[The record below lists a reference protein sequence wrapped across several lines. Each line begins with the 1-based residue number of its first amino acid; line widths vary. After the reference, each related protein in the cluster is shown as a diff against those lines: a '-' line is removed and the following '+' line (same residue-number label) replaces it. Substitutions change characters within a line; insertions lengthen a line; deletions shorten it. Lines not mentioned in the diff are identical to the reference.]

1 MSISSEVI
9 ISTLKRMWKLL
20 AAKTTKRNSDL
31 GEGLFLSF
39 SFSVPSTVAKQPP
52 LLEKRPTFSEKQLA
66 LIQHGK
72 NVQKLQG
79 KKFFPC
85 YTVICSL
92 FIWFY
97 FFYYFEGRL
106 KLDSFFVHCLD
117 RQGTFTN
124 FRDGFWRFVILYLW
138 RK

>member
-31 GEGLFLSF
+31 GEGLFLSPF
-39 SFSVPSTVAKQPP
+39 HPLLLSNRLFLRSGQHSQKSNSHSFSMVKMFKSCRGRNSSPVT
-52 LLEKRPTFSEKQLA
+52 LLFV
-66 LIQHGK
+66 H
-72 NVQKLQG
+72 
-79 KKFFPC
+79 
-85 YTVICSL
+85 YL
-92 FIWFY
+92 FDFI
-97 FFYYFEGRL
+97 FYYFEGRL